1 MIEVQKL
8 GKRYGEAVAIDD
20 VSFSVGRGEA
30 LAFLGPNG
38 AGKTTTMRILTGFMP
53 ATTGTATVAG
63 FDVFE
68 RPIEVKRRIGYLPD
82 HPPLY
87 PEMTVREYLS
97 FVARIKQLRGPAV
110 ATALERVIERCALSD
125 VAGRAGGSDRLI
137 GNLSRGYRQRV
148 GLAQALVHDPEVLIL
163 DEPTV
168 GLDPKQIIEIRELIK
183 QWASEKTVI
192 LSTHI
197 LPEATAICQKVV
209 IINKGKIVAVDSQE
223 RLEAQLRKSEKI
235 SVHVRRGDAVVFD
248 PILKIDGVTQ
258 VTSQPTEGG
267 EGAFIV
273 ESEVG
278 RDIREALSSVVVEQ
292 GWGLLSMYAMTL
304 SLEDVFLQLT
314 TQEAGAEMPPDEA
327 RPVALSSG

>member
-1 MIEVQKL
+1 MIEVNRL
-8 GKRYGEAVAIDD
+8 GKRYGDVVAIDD
-20 VSFSVGRGEA
+20 VSFTVGCGEA

-53 ATTGTATVAG
+53 ATSGTATVAG

-68 RPIEVKRRIGYLPD
+68 HPMEVKRRIGYLPD
-82 HPPLY
+82 NPPVY
-87 PEMTVREYLS
+87 PEMTVREYLT
-97 FVARIKQLRGPAV
+97 FVARVKGLRSSSV
-110 ATALERVIERCALSD
+110 TSALERVIERCALSD
-125 VAGRAGGSDRLI
+125 VAGSPGQSGRLI

-148 GLAQALVHDPEVLIL
+148 GLAQALIHDPEVLIL

-168 GLDPKQIIEIRELIK
+168 GLDPTQIIQIRELIK

-223 RLEAQLRKSEKI
+223 RLSAQVRKSEKTA
-235 SVHVRRGDAVVFD
+235 VHIRRVEAVVFD
-248 PILKIDGVTQ
+248 PILKIEGVLQVQSSQDGDGV
-258 VTSQPTEGG
+258 
-267 EGAFIV
+267 FIV
-273 ESEVG
+273 ESEIG
-278 RDIREALSSVVVEQ
+278 SDIREALSTTIVEQ
-292 GWGLLSMYAMTL
+292 GWGLLSMQTLTL

-314 TQEAGAEMPPDEA
+314 TQEAAQEEA
-327 RPVALSSG
+327 HATSLSVAA